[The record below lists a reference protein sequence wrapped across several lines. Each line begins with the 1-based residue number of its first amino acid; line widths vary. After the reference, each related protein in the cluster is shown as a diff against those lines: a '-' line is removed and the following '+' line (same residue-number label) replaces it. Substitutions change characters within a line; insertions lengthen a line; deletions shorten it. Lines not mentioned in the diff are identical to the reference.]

1 MRSLG
6 ALLFVASLAHA
17 EGIGL
22 YAPTVPFSGPVARL
36 DYVTA
41 LAEKLGGDLVGH
53 AYAKAADFAAA
64 VKRGELGYAVVDVAY
79 LAAVGAPWTV
89 LAVAQR
95 GGQTEAPW
103 EVVSAQPAA
112 SLVALRGRTAAV
124 PAIGARDEA
133 FLYQVLLEGELPHD
147 FFAKVSFAPDALSA
161 VAAVERGR
169 ADCAIVPAGL
179 ALPAGVHRA
188 ATLRAVSWPVLV
200 ALPGAQ
206 RSAAVAAAALRA
218 NGQVLEGFAP
228 AGGAADQLQAL
239 AGRFGH
245 TERRPPL
252 LVPPLKVSTA
262 PLVGGRTY
270 SIPRADVLTSLVDP
284 PDDRKHR

>member
-1 MRSLG
+1 VKRVL
-6 ALLFVASLAHA
+6 ALLVLAGAAHA
-17 EGIGL
+17 EGLGL
-22 YAPTVPFSGPVARL
+22 YAPTAPFSGPVARL

-41 LAEKLGGDLVGH
+41 LAEKLGGELVGH
-53 AYAKAADFAAA
+53 AYAKPADFAAA
-64 VKRGELGYAVVDVAY
+64 VKRGELGYAVVDAAYVA
-79 LAAVGAPWTV
+79 AIGAPWTV

-112 SLVALRGRTAAV
+112 SLPALRGRTAAV
-124 PAIGARDEA
+124 PAIGARDDA

-161 VAAVERGR
+161 LAAVERGR

-179 ALPAGVHRA
+179 ALPAGVHRV

-206 RSAAVAAAALRA
+206 RAGAVGAAALRA

-228 AGGAADQLQAL
+228 AGGAAGQLLAL
-239 AGRFGH
+239 AGRLGH

-252 LVPPLKVSTA
+252 LVPPLHVSA
-262 PLVGGRTY
+262 RPA
-270 SIPRADVLTSLVDP
+270 RA
-284 PDDRKHR
+284 RR